1 MGLFAIQFVIGFFS
15 FLILLCCEG
24 ATAACRASLV
34 PTHATFGLIT
44 FVMAAATAVTGLT
57 EKALFELK
65 GPLYSQWGSNE
76 AIIINVIGVVIA
88 AAAISITFTLSVP
101 SIRSKT
107 PMRMTY
113 HTDL

>member
-44 FVMAAATAVTGLT
+44 FVMACATCMAGLT
-57 EKALFELK
+57 EKALFALK
-65 GPLYSQWGSNE
+65 TTNYVNWTSNE
-76 AIIINVIGVVIA
+76 AIIINALGVVIA
-88 AAAISITFTLSVP
+88 AAAISIVFTLSVP
-101 SIRSKT
+101 SVRKA

>member
-1 MGLFAIQFVIGFFS
+1 MIIMLITGTNCCCFLKRLQFVIGFFS
-15 FLILLCCEG
+15 FLVLLCCEG

-65 GPLYSQWGSNE
+65 YVFIL
-76 AIIINVIGVVIA
+76 
-88 AAAISITFTLSVP
+88 LS
-101 SIRSKT
+101 
-107 PMRMTY
+107 
-113 HTDL
+113 